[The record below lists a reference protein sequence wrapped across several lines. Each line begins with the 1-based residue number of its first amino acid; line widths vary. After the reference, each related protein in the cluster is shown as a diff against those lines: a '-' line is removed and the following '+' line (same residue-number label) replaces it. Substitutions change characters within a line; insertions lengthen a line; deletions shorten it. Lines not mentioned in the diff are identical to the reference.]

1 MRRHDGHD
9 FWCALSIKA
18 IDEGALDR
26 GSIWIFEDV
35 TQRRITEEQLRRMAN
50 YDVLTELPNRSLFHD
65 RLRHAIQH
73 ARRREQK
80 LALLFLDLDHFKH
93 INDSL
98 GHSAGDEL
106 LCDVARRLSQCIRQD
121 DTVARLGGD
130 EFTII
135 LETIDD
141 TDAAAL
147 VAQKIIDVLASPCT
161 LEGHEINISPSIGI
175 SIYPDDGTE
184 LDGLLRSADAAMYH
198 AKACGR
204 NTYQF
209 YSDELNAA
217 ASERVKLMSS
227 LRKALDQDA
236 FSLVYQPLVRI
247 GDDRILGFEALLRW
261 QHPEW
266 GVVTPDRFI
275 PLLEETGLIVPVGLW
290 VLRKACSDC
299 RDLFGEDIKLSVNL
313 SGRQFR
319 DAGLPQQIA
328 AILEDTGMAA
338 DRLELEIT
346 ETVLMSDTENAVQAM
361 DRLHE
366 LGVRLSIDD
375 FGTGYSSLAYL
386 KRFPIDTV
394 KVDRS
399 FIRDISTDA
408 DDAAIVEAILAM
420 TRRLGLETIAEGVE
434 TNEQLAFLRRNQ
446 CDYAQ
451 GFLFSRPVGALEA
464 AGLLPEKSDDTA
476 QAFARHSPRRLTT

>member
-1 MRRHDGHD
+1 
-9 FWCALSIKA
+9 
-18 IDEGALDR
+18 
-26 GSIWIFEDV
+26 
-35 TQRRITEEQLRRMAN
+35 
-50 YDVLTELPNRSLFHD
+50 
-65 RLRHAIQH
+65 
-73 ARRREQK
+73 
-80 LALLFLDLDHFKH
+80 
-93 INDSL
+93 
-98 GHSAGDEL
+98 
-106 LCDVARRLSQCIRQD
+106 
-121 DTVARLGGD
+121 
-130 EFTII
+130 
-135 LETIDD
+135 
-141 TDAAAL
+141 
-147 VAQKIIDVLASPCT
+147 VLASPCT